1 MTMMNNEHGHGDAD
15 DDQDLEDDEE
25 FDPAEYNTM
34 LQLERLESLEEEMT
48 ELGVTTLD
56 EIRRR
61 IGELNI
67 QLDMERKG

>member
-1 MTMMNNEHGHGDAD
+1 MTTMDNEHGSGDAND
-15 DDQDLEDDEE
+15 EQDLEDDSE

-34 LQLERLESLEEEMT
+34 LQLERLESLEEEMS
-48 ELGVTTLD
+48 ELGVTNLD

-61 IGELNI
+61 VDELNI

>member
-1 MTMMNNEHGHGDAD
+1 MTTMDNEHGNGDAND
-15 DDQDLEDDEE
+15 EQDLEDDEE

-34 LQLERLESLEEEMT
+34 LQLERLESLEEEMS
-48 ELGVTTLD
+48 ELGVTNLD

>member
-1 MTMMNNEHGHGDAD
+1 MTTMDNEHGHGDAND
-15 DDQDLEDDEE
+15 EQDLEDDSE

>member
-1 MTMMNNEHGHGDAD
+1 MATMDNVHGNGDAND
-15 DDQDLEDDEE
+15 EQDLEDDSE
-25 FDPAEYNTM
+25 FDQAEYNTM
-34 LQLERLESLEEEMT
+34 LQLERLESLEEEMS
-48 ELGVTTLD
+48 ELGVTNLD

>member
-1 MTMMNNEHGHGDAD
+1 MATMDNEHGNGDAND
-15 DDQDLEDDEE
+15 EQDLEDDSE

-34 LQLERLESLEEEMT
+34 LQLERLESLEEEMS
-48 ELGVTTLD
+48 ELGVTNLD

>member
-48 ELGVTTLD
+48 ELGVTNLD